1 MLGQVS
7 HALKMAYD
15 KRHGEYASE
24 AEVEPT
30 PEQLASALLG
40 ATIRQVSGSP
50 PTLGLP
56 TAGHSPSP
64 PRIHHST
71 DDTQWFK
78 VEHSQDSIILNAQ
91 IVEVKR
97 RGEDYKV
104 RSASVC
110 QFTPLRDSLT
120 PSSPVCQHLPHTDTR
135 APVCQQL
142 PHTGTRA
149 PVCQQLPHTDTRAP
163 VRQHLPHT
171 DTRAPVRT
179 QVLCAWDDGD
189 SEWLSQDEALQMIAA
204 CREGGV
210 IELSNMT
217 TGEGCQGTK
226 KVRPRALM
234 PSNHCTRPAHLRTQ
248 AKYVAKLNK
257 TCGVLYAVYS
267 CGLAVS
273 FCELFGAESATQA

>member
-120 PSSPVCQHLPHTDTR
+120 PSSTN
-135 APVCQQL
+135 
-142 PHTGTRA
+142 TGT
-149 PVCQQLPHTDTRAP
+149 VCVGRRRL
-163 VRQHLPHT
+163 
-171 DTRAPVRT
+171 
-179 QVLCAWDDGD
+179 
-189 SEWLSQDEALQMIAA
+189 
-204 CREGGV
+204 GV
-210 IELSNMT
+210 AF
-217 TGEGCQGTK
+217 TG
-226 KVRPRALM
+226 
-234 PSNHCTRPAHLRTQ
+234 
-248 AKYVAKLNK
+248 
-257 TCGVLYAVYS
+257 
-267 CGLAVS
+267 
-273 FCELFGAESATQA
+273 